1 MAPSTP
7 HDSLYTVTPG
17 ASAYRPDAEPESEP
31 KAASGPVFQCREPGS
46 GCLSMPVS
54 MSKSMSMSIVHF
66 TCLYFT
72 SHIYKVGRSPGPKGG
87 SWRCSL
93 VPLAG

>member
-1 MAPSTP
+1 MAPSSP

-31 KAASGPVFQCREPGS
+31 KAVSGPVFQCQEPGS
-46 GCLSMPVS
+46 GCLSMS
-54 MSKSMSMSIVHF
+54 MCMSIVHF

-72 SHIYKVGRSPGPKGG
+72 SHMYKVGRSPGAKGG
-87 SWRCSL
+87 SWMCSL